1 MTRLVRASALA
12 GRPVVTL
19 AGDDVAQIK
28 DVVYDGSQG
37 RVAGFTL
44 NGRGLFAGPLKL
56 VLPWSS
62 VTALGPDAV
71 MIRGADSLT
80 ERGTLAVSGSGG
92 DARESDVLG
101 DRVLTE
107 SGSDLGRIVDVVVEV
122 GATADVIGYEVEA
135 APSLR
140 PDERRVLILLPG
152 TIAVSDEAVI
162 VPPESLDLLAD
173 DLPELAD
180 ALATVRSRSGRR
192 V

>member
-62 VTALGPDAV
+62 VTALGSDAV
-71 MIRGADSLT
+71 MIRDGDSLT
-80 ERGTLAVSGSGG
+80 ERGTIAVSGSGD
-92 DARESDVLG
+92 DARENDVLG

-107 SGSDLGRIVDVVVEV
+107 SGSDVGRIVDVVVEV
-122 GATADVIGYEVEA
+122 GVTADVIGYEVEA
-135 APSLR
+135 AASLR